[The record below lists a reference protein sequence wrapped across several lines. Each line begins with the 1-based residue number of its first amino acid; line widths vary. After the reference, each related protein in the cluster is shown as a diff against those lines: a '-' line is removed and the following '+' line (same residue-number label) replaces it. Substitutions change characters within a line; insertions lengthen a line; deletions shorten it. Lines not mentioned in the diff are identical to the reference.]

1 MLNRPNTTPNP
12 DLILDPEPSQRAAGK
27 RFTIYYQK
35 DNIAPVA
42 PDILSAADPGN
53 SGIDI
58 ADPLKATLIDYLVA
72 STETNNITPIAIDET
87 DQRQHISPDP
97 RLNAGMFDASAINY
111 QDMPPTAMF
120 VAQSFDAASIPSTS
134 EINFSNLS
142 NTPGVASPT
151 QNQKIFRIKN
161 YVDRISSGNTADHG
175 KLIDAEQLRAN
186 GLNDSN
192 RYITPALND
201 IRDNKEIGNSL
212 QVGNVFYTKLGAY
225 KSSSYAGQPILNG
238 GNVNSVPLSMA
249 RMQDIAL
256 NQSID
261 AVLGD
266 ANPSFKYDSTD
277 PSSDIQ
283 AELAMAIPS
292 PQRLGKKVKL
302 NKFSTSR
309 EIEKVLGISKPENGT
324 GILLDNSDYLESY
337 GSFYNQFSK
346 FNGLIV
352 VGQVTVCVGMVL
364 AFSALLSSVGAIIR
378 ATSGRNSNVND
389 PTNTNISFVSLT
401 ADEKRSLL
409 GKLYVDGN
417 AKFPSNA
424 VGGLDFL
431 TQTLDVQSL
440 FTPTQNNPDDCLL
453 LGIQEFFGFSFGTGL
468 GGLATPAS
476 AQAATASMRILKE
489 SGRLTVIMREILRS
503 GLDIIDLANADFSDG
518 FSIGSLTNL
527 LERIRDTK
535 IIKFVNV
542 LMQIGDAVKNED
554 NLKIDA
560 VLNGNPEFNVS
571 ASSNVSYVDSLP
583 DRLVHSKG
591 RLSDGRTA
599 WSTSTAQNA
608 IMPFD
613 RLFVNSINDALGNG
627 AVRNSSTPPTL
638 LNRTEFAS
646 TAERKAAISEGR
658 LPVEVVKR
666 VEQQLEMDY
675 MPFYFQDLRT
685 NEIMSFHAFLDEV
698 GEDFN
703 VDYAS
708 TDAYGRQDPVNIYKS
723 TKRSVNVSFK
733 MVATS
738 EEDMS
743 LVWFKLNR
751 LAMMIY
757 PQWTNGREINLGD
770 NLKFTQP
777 FSQIPGATPVVRLRL
792 GDLFKSNYSK
802 LSVLR
807 LFGASTRQDYNI
819 NGATQQQKGNASNG
833 TTLPQE
839 QTPDLAAP
847 SQTSP
852 GSTDLQARLA
862 FLQDISMTWTGG
874 NSDLRASPQRINPD
888 QIFSRDSSTLSTVVL
903 FVGPMASSIRNLR
916 ANGRRITANDR
927 RGRLYATYGG
937 VVSGTQTVSLTIL
950 SYKTENATE
959 TVTSTRGSTTIRV
972 PINSVFRPAL
982 DRNTTAYEVQ
992 RAANSDAATEQR
1004 QTQPPSGPISRNG
1017 LDSITTANFYDETK
1031 NPIMRSYQSTYG
1043 KGLAGVIKNFSVA
1056 YEKDLWS
1063 VEGADNLRA
1072 PKIITVTIG
1081 MDVIHDSPVGL
1092 DANGT
1097 MMAPIWPVG
1106 HYSTV
1111 FAPEDSGPRMT
1122 PVGGRTSL
1130 DGQLTSRFDPS
1141 VNSTFNRKR

>member
-35 DNIAPVA
+35 DGAAPVA
-42 PDILSAADPGN
+42 PDILSAADLGN
-53 SGIDI
+53 SGVDI
-58 ADPLKATLIDYLVA
+58 ADPLKVVLVDYLVA
-72 STETNNITPIAIDET
+72 STEANNIIPVALDDT

-97 RLNAGMFDASAINY
+97 RLNAGRFSADAINY

-120 VAQSFDAASIPSTS
+120 VAQAFEAANIPSTS
-134 EINFSNLS
+134 DINFSNLS
-142 NTPGVASPT
+142 NTPGTAT
-151 QNQKIFRIKN
+151 RTENQRIFRIKN
-161 YVDRISSGNTADHG
+161 YVDRVSSGNTADHG
-175 KLIDAEQLRAN
+175 KLVDAEQLRAN
-186 GLNDSN
+186 GLNDAN

-201 IRDNKEIGNSL
+201 IRDNRDIGNSL
-212 QVGNVFYTKLGAY
+212 QLGNVFYSKLGAY

-238 GNVNSVPLSMA
+238 GTVTSVPLSMA
-249 RMQDIAL
+249 KMQDIAL
-256 NQSID
+256 NQSVD

-302 NKFSTSR
+302 NKFSTAK
-309 EIEKVLGISKPENGT
+309 EIGKVLGVSKPENGT
-324 GILLDNSDYLESY
+324 GILFDNTDYLESY

-346 FNGLIV
+346 FNGLVV
-352 VGQVTVCVGMVL
+352 VGQVTVCVGLVL
-364 AFSALLSSVGAIIR
+364 AFSALLSSVGAVIR
-378 ATSGRNSNVND
+378 ATSGRNSNIND

-401 ADEKRSLL
+401 AEEKRSLL

-417 AKFPSNA
+417 AKYPSNP
-424 VGGLDFL
+424 VGGLDLL

-440 FTPTQNNPDDCLL
+440 FTPTRNSPDDCLL

-476 AQAATASMRILKE
+476 AQAANASMRILKE
-489 SGRLTVIMREILRS
+489 SGRMTVIMREILRS

-554 NLKIDA
+554 NLRIDA

-583 DRLVHSKG
+583 DRLVYAKG

-599 WSTSTAQNA
+599 WAASTAQDA
-608 IMPFD
+608 ILPFD
-613 RLFVNSINDALGNG
+613 NLFVSSINDVLGDG
-627 AVRNSSTPPTL
+627 SKRNSSIPPSL
-638 LNRTEFAS
+638 LSRTEFISADERR
-646 TAERKAAISEGR
+646 TAKSDGR
-658 LPVEVVKR
+658 LPVDVVKR

-685 NEIMSFHAFLDEV
+685 NEIMSFHAFLDQV

-703 VDYAS
+703 IDYSS
-708 TDAYGRQDPVNIYKS
+708 TDAYGRQDPVHVYKS
-723 TKRSVNVSFK
+723 TKRSINVSFK

-807 LFGASTRQDYNI
+807 LFGASTRQDYVI
-819 NGATQQQKGNASNG
+819 NGATQQQRGNANNG
-833 TTLPQE
+833 TTLPQG
-839 QTPDLAAP
+839 QTPDVAPP
-847 SQTSP
+847 SQTNP
-852 GSTDLQARLA
+852 GSTDLRARLS

-888 QIFSRDSSTLSTVVL
+888 QIFSRDSDTLSTVVL
-903 FVGPMASSIRNLR
+903 FVGPMASSVRHLR
-916 ANGRRITANDR
+916 ASGRRITANNR

-937 VVSGTQTVSLTIL
+937 VVAGTQTVSLTIL
-950 SYKTENATE
+950 SYKTDNATE

-972 PINSVFRPAL
+972 PINSVFRTAL

-992 RAANSDAATEQR
+992 RAANSDAATQR
-1004 QTQPPSGPISRNG
+1004 RTTESASGNISRDGIDNINAA
-1017 LDSITTANFYDETK
+1017 DFYDQAK
-1031 NPIMRSYQSTYG
+1031 NSIMKSYQSTYG
-1043 KGLAGVIKNFSVA
+1043 KGLAGVIKNFSVS
-1056 YEKDLWS
+1056 YEQSVWS
-1063 VEGADNLRA
+1063 VEGADYLRA

-1106 HYSTV
+1106 HFSNV
-1111 FAPEDSGPRMT
+1111 LAPDDEGPRMT
-1122 PVGGRTSL
+1122 PVGGRTSA
-1130 DGQLTSRFDPS
+1130 DGELVSRFDPS
-1141 VNSTFNRKR
+1141 VNSAFNRKR

>member
-12 DLILDPEPSQRAAGK
+12 DLILDPEPFSRAAGK

-42 PDILSAADPGN
+42 PDILSVADPGN

-72 STETNNITPIAIDET
+72 STEANNIIPIAIDET
-87 DQRQHISPDP
+87 DQRQHVSSDS
-97 RLNAGMFDASAINY
+97 RLNAGMFDAAAINY

-120 VAQSFDAASIPSTS
+120 VAQSFDAASISSTS
-134 EINFSNLS
+134 DINFSNLS

-151 QNQKIFRIKN
+151 QNQRIFRIKN
-161 YVDRISSGNTADHG
+161 YVDRISSGNASDHG
-175 KLIDAEQLRAN
+175 KLIDAEQFRAN
-186 GLNDSN
+186 GLNDAN
-192 RYITPALND
+192 RFITPALND
-201 IRDNKEIGNSL
+201 IKNNKEIGNSL

-238 GNVNSVPLSMA
+238 GNVTSVPLSMA
-249 RMQDIAL
+249 RMQDIAI

-277 PSSDIQ
+277 LSSDIQ

-352 VGQVTVCVGMVL
+352 AGQVTVCVGMVL
-364 AFSALLSSVGAIIR
+364 AFSALLSSIGAIIP
-378 ATSGRNSNVND
+378 RNSNIND

-401 ADEKRSLL
+401 ANEKRSLL

-440 FTPTQNNPDDCLL
+440 FTPTQNSPDDCLL

-476 AQAATASMRILKE
+476 AQAATASLRILKE

-503 GLDIIDLANADFSDG
+503 GLDIIDLTISDFSDG

-646 TAERKAAISEGR
+646 KAERNAAISEGR

-698 GEDFN
+698 GENFN

-708 TDAYGRQDPVNIYKS
+708 TDAYGRQDSVNIYKS
-723 TKRSVNVSFK
+723 TKRSINVSFK

-738 EEDMS
+738 EQDMS

-757 PQWTNGREINLGD
+757 PQWTNGREINLGN

-833 TTLPQE
+833 TTSPRE

-847 SQTSP
+847 SQTNP
-852 GSTDLQARLA
+852 GSTNLQARQR
-862 FLQDISMTWTGG
+862 FLEDISITLTDG
-874 NSDLRASPQRINPD
+874 NSDERASPQRINPD
-888 QIFSRDSSTLSTVVL
+888 QIFSRDSTIVVL
-903 FVGPMASSIRNLR
+903 KVGPMASSIRNLR
-916 ANGRRITANDR
+916 ANGRRINANHS

-937 VVSGTQTVSLTIL
+937 VVSGTQRVSLTIL
-950 SYKTENATE
+950 SYKRDAATDNATE
-959 TVTSTRGSTTIRV
+959 TVTSTGGSTTTISV
-972 PINSVFRPAL
+972 PINPVFQNAL
-982 DRNTTAYEVQ
+982 DRSTTASEMQ
-992 RAANSDAATEQR
+992 RTANSDAAAEQR

-1017 LDSITTANFYDETK
+1017 LDSITTENFYDETK

-1072 PKIITVTIG
+1072 PKIITVTID
-1081 MDVIHDSPVGL
+1081 MDVIHDSPIGL

-1106 HYSTV
+1106 NYSTV
-1111 FAPEDSGPRMT
+1111 FAPEDSGASMT
-1122 PVGGRTSL
+1122 PVGDRTSR